1 MRPHYSRALERTPV
15 PGHYHHRVSVR
26 RYAPLVA
33 GLTVLTLAA
42 SACGAREG
50 QSVARELGEVKARMD
65 QVDCDIAAIQP
76 ARPITPASTRQWA
89 ADVRKELRR
98 YDRIREDA
106 LALQEDA
113 QHVVDT
119 NLQRAADLLV
129 RMIDQRQDGTTFF
142 VQAVE
147 RAGPFRRRLLD
158 LFGLVDEEVKR
169 TDEQWRQIAER
180 LGARYGHHPDKQ
192 GCGDAPNEPLA
203 PNQPLGVKVDG
214 LDAQELGEPGLV
226 LTNLVEEALGVFAAN
241 EQLEGLPRFVRA
253 RRRRGAPRERRRH
266 GTTPVSRSFSEA

>member
-1 MRPHYSRALERTPV
+1 M
-15 PGHYHHRVSVR
+15 SVR

-33 GLTVLTLAA
+33 GLAVLTLAA

-50 QSVARELGEVKARMD
+50 QSVARELGEVKARLD
-65 QVDCDIAAIQP
+65 QVDRDIAASQP
-76 ARPITPASTRQWA
+76 ARPITRASARQWA

-113 QHVVDT
+113 QQVVDT
-119 NLQRAADLLV
+119 DLQRATDLLV

-158 LFGLVDEEVKR
+158 VFGLPDAEVERMDEE
-169 TDEQWRQIAER
+169 WRQIAER
-180 LGARYGHHPDKQ
+180 LRARYGHDLDRHGRCD
-192 GCGDAPNEPLA
+192 A
-203 PNQPLGVKVDG
+203 PNQPLGVEFGG
-214 LDAQELGEPGLV
+214 LDAQ
-226 LTNLVEEALGVFAAN
+226 
-241 EQLEGLPRFVRA
+241 
-253 RRRRGAPRERRRH
+253 
-266 GTTPVSRSFSEA
+266 